1 MKKRHLPVLALGV
14 VFGLVSFAQAQP
26 RPYIGLV
33 YPAGGQTGTTVSIRL
48 GGQNINDVDG
58 VLVSGTGVSAK
69 IVEFLKRLDNQE
81 TQLLREQVAELKK
94 IPADKQDEA
103 AKNLIARIDKRFA
116 EYVNTPACNSISNLV
131 LVDVTIASDAKPG
144 PREIRLSTSKGV
156 SNPMV
161 FCVGQVPEIARKPM
175 LSATIQVL
183 GKEESAL
190 RKRPDDEI
198 EQRFAAPCVLNG
210 QIASGE
216 VNRYRFEARKGQ
228 RLVISTE
235 ARTLIPY
242 IADAVPGWFQ
252 PVLMLR
258 DAAGREVAYN
268 DDYRFKPDPVILCE
282 VPHDGEYVLDVTD
295 AIFRGREDFVH
306 RVTVGELPFVT
317 SVFPLGCRAGETP
330 ALETKGWN
338 LNGAKLAP
346 PSKDAAPGVHVL
358 TAADKNGMVS
368 NPVPFAVDT
377 LPECLEKEPNNDP
390 PHAQKVELPII
401 VNGRIERPDDWDVFQ
416 FTGRAGEKVVAE
428 VYARR
433 LDSPLDSVLRVSD
446 AAGRVL
452 ALNDDF
458 EDAGS
463 GVNTHHADSYVMFE
477 LPADGTYFVHLG
489 DVARQGGEEY
499 AYRLRISAPQPDFAL
514 RVVPSSLAIR
524 GKGTGVLTVHAL
536 RKDGYDGPI
545 ALSLK
550 DPPEEFSAA
559 PATVP
564 ANQAIGR
571 LTVKTT
577 LAETKQPVSL
587 TVVGRIK
594 VGEQEIVREAAGA
607 EDRMQAFLWRHL
619 VPADDVKVLV
629 YDPAFE
635 PPPKRTRSQ
644 AAIEAAAKAQAEADA
659 KAKAEAEAKPDAP
672 PPKPKF
678 FKGQVVGRLRQIKWL
693 FEEGLLMDDFSERKI
708 AECEAFRDTPAPTA
722 PKPQTPPPKDQPPPP
737 KTQTPPPKPTN

>member
-1 MKKRHLPVLALGV
+1 MSSLAGLLVLATAV
-14 VFGLVSFAQAQP
+14 QAQP

-58 VLVSGTGVSAK
+58 VLVSGTGVSAR

-94 IPADKQDEA
+94 IPADKQDGA

-116 EYVNTPACNSISNLV
+116 EYVNTPACNSIANLV

-144 PREIRLSTSKGV
+144 PREIRLVTTKGV
-156 SNPMV
+156 SNPMI

-198 EQRFAAPCVLNG
+198 EQRFVAPCVLNG

-228 RLVISTE
+228 QLVISTE
-235 ARTLIPY
+235 ARTLVPY

-252 PVLMLR
+252 PVLQLR

-268 DDYRFKPDPVILCE
+268 DDYRFKPDPVVLCE

-306 RVTVGELPFVT
+306 RVTVGEVPFVT
-317 SVFPLGCRAGETP
+317 SIFPLGCRAGETP
-330 ALETKGWN
+330 AIETQGWN
-338 LNGAKLAP
+338 LKGAKIAP
-346 PSKDAAPGVHVL
+346 PPKDAPPGVHML
-358 TAADKNGMVS
+358 TAADKNGTVS
-368 NPVPFAVDT
+368 NRVPFAVDT
-377 LPECLEKEPNNDP
+377 LPECLENEPNNDP
-390 PHAQKVELPII
+390 PHAQTVELPII

-433 LDSPLDSVLRVSD
+433 LDSPLDSVLRVAD
-446 AAGRVL
+446 AAGKVV
-452 ALNDDF
+452 AFNDDF

-477 LPADGTYFVHLG
+477 LPTDGTYFVHLG
-489 DVARQGGEEY
+489 DVARQGGPEY

-514 RVVPSSLAIR
+514 RVVPSSLALR
-524 GKGTGVLTVHAL
+524 GKSTSALTVHVL

-545 ALSLK
+545 SLDLK
-550 DPPEEFSAA
+550 DPPEGFSAT

-564 ANQAIGR
+564 ANQTVGR
-571 LTVKTT
+571 LNVKTT
-577 LAETKQPVSL
+577 LADTKQPATL

-619 VPADDVKVLV
+619 VPCEDVKVLV

-635 PPPKRTRSQ
+635 PPPKRQRSP
-644 AAIEAAAKAQAEADA
+644 AAMEAAAKAQAEADA

-672 PPKPKF
+672 PAKPKF
-678 FKGQVVGRLRQIKWL
+678 FKGQVVGRIRQIKWL
-693 FEEGLLMDDFSERKI
+693 FEEGLLMDDFSERKL
-708 AECEAFRDTPAPTA
+708 AECEAFRDAN
-722 PKPQTPPPKDQPPPP
+722 PPPP
-737 KTQTPPPKPTN
+737 KSPPKPKN